1 MRLLIAL
8 VFTLISTMSH
18 AAMLVVNVYQPLPG
32 KGILTASYM
41 QEAQSIL
48 RGMGYQV
55 SYSTDLSGTYR
66 FNMYFED
73 WESYGEMYQRLGT
86 SMAWAAFNAKV
97 SASPSATQVDNMLL
111 NEVKAGPAAQPG
123 MVTEATTWAV
133 PLTDRNAF
141 MQSAMGSAPL
151 HEKQGAAGVSIWADG
166 FNVYYITHHQNMQ
179 AFGRFRD
186 TPNPE
191 FQQYFMAA
199 RQNSTATM
207 ERQTVM
213 VTGQ

>member
-1 MRLLIAL
+1 MRFLIVLMFSL
-8 VFTLISTMSH
+8 VSTLSH

-32 KGILTASYM
+32 KALLTASYM
-41 QEAQSIL
+41 QEAQTIL
-48 RGMGYQV
+48 RDMGYQANF
-55 SYSTDLSGTYR
+55 SNDLAGTYR

-73 WESYGEMYQRLGT
+73 WESYGEMYQRLGS
-86 SMAWAAFNAKV
+86 SMAWAAFNAKI
-97 SASPSATQVDNMLL
+97 SASPSATQIDNLLL
-111 NEVKAGPAAQPG
+111 NEVKAGPGAQPG
-123 MVTEATTWAV
+123 MVTESTAWTS
-133 PLTDRNAF
+133 PLPDRNAF
-141 MQSAMGSAPL
+141 IQSAMGAAPL
-151 HEKQGAAGVSIWADG
+151 HEKQGAMGVSIWADA

-191 FQQYFMAA
+191 FQEYFASA

>member
-1 MRLLIAL
+1 MRFLLVL
-8 VFTLISTMSH
+8 FFTLVSTVSH

-32 KGILTASYM
+32 KALLTASYM
-41 QEAQSIL
+41 QEAQTIL
-48 RGMGYQV
+48 RGMGYQA
-55 SYSTDLSGTYR
+55 SFSNDLSGVYR

-73 WESYGEMYQRLGT
+73 WESYGEMYQRLGS

-97 SASPSATQVDNMLL
+97 SASPSATQVDNLLL

-123 MVTEATTWAV
+123 MVAETTVW
-133 PLTDRNAF
+133 TTTFQGRNAF
-141 MQSAMGSAPL
+141 IESAMGAAPL
-151 HEKQGAAGVSIWADG
+151 HEKQGAAGVSIWADA
-166 FNVYYITHHQNMQ
+166 FNVYYVTHHQNMQ

-191 FQQYFMAA
+191 FQQYFAA
-199 RQNSTATM
+199 ASQNSTAVM